1 MIHCR
6 KCGTELPDDAVFC
19 IKCGTK
25 VEHTGKTNDADQT
38 QKLPNLA
45 DEANKLTPKPK
56 KEPLHI
62 SPANAPR
69 KHNSD
74 NFLISFI
81 VGVAGV
87 FLLLVGVYL
96 VYSLVYSL
104 AIGAPNPQSTEQ
116 VTSTSTNKQIAE
128 EKKAAEEKAA
138 EEKKAAER
146 KAHEEAIKP
155 PVTLD
160 SITVTPNAIGEP
172 KVHLTLTNNSGKT
185 IDALKV
191 RIYAYDNYGTQ
202 LSQFGYGDDYFSGI
216 SQDPVPAGTTT
227 EGNGRFWTL
236 HGFDSGRRF
245 VVRLMS
251 LHFSDGSEWTSEPD
265 QKVTVEGKLES

>member
-1 MIHCR
+1 MIYCR

-25 VEHTGKTNDADQT
+25 VEHTGKTNNADQT

-45 DEANKLTPKPK
+45 TEADKLTQKPK
-56 KEPLHI
+56 KEPLHT

-69 KHNSD
+69 RNNS
-74 NFLISFI
+74 NNSLSSFI
-81 VGVAGV
+81 IIVAGV
-87 FLLLVGVYL
+87 ALLFVSLYLAHFLVD
-96 VYSLVYSL
+96 
-104 AIGAPNPQSTEQ
+104 GAPNQQPTEQ

-155 PVTLD
+155 PVTLN
-160 SITVTPNAIGEP
+160 SITVTPNVIGEP

-191 RIYAYDNYGTQ
+191 HIYAYDNYGTQ

-216 SQDPVPAGTTT
+216 SQDPIPAGTTT

-251 LHFSDGSEWTSEPD
+251 LHFSDGSEWTSESD
-265 QKVTVEGKLES
+265 QKVTVEGKLKS